1 METKKDPSLDDGSPC
16 GAQTRNRTRDTGIF
30 SPLLYLL
37 SYLSV
42 WWAILGS
49 NQGPTGYE
57 PVALTSELMAHS
69 EKVVGVA
76 GFEPAA
82 HWSQTSCAT
91 KLRYTPTCTY

>member
-1 METKKDPSLDDGSPC
+1 MLYIIINIVQAAISGIKKDPVIRISVS

-37 SYLSV
+37 SYLSI

-57 PVALTSELMAHS
+57 PVALTTELMARVF
-69 EKVVGVA
+69 KNGR
-76 GFEPAA
+76 GG
-82 HWSQTSCAT
+82 
-91 KLRYTPTCTY
+91 RI